1 LALEAVSARPE
12 PSHAVF
18 CTLLGT
24 EAVPRHAAACFSHL
38 NTDNSRPRW
47 IIQPAEPILVT
58 GAAGFIGC
66 RVVRSLLRLGMR
78 NLRCFVRPSSELGPL
93 REILDQDQAVA
104 TDIVCGN
111 LLSRDDCA
119 RAVSGAKAVIHL
131 VTGRGKSFPGCFQ
144 NSVVTTRNLLDAVLG
159 ERSFPRLVNV
169 STFAVYSNRSLKR
182 GAVLDETCELEGEMA
197 QRYDAYAYAKLK
209 QDELVEEYH
218 RKHRI
223 PYVTVRPT
231 IVIGPGKRAIPGA
244 VGLDTFGV
252 FLHVGGGNRIPV
264 TYVDNCADAIAL
276 AGLVKGVEGQV
287 FNVVDDDIPTSR
299 AFLRQYKRRMCNFR
313 SIPVP
318 YPVFY
323 LFCKLWERYSAYSE
337 GQLPPVFNPRS
348 CCFAWRRQRYS
359 NQKLKDKLGWK
370 PEVPMN
376 EALQRYFEYQRN
388 GERHA

>member
-1 LALEAVSARPE
+1 MLLETGAAL
-12 PSHAVF
+12 
-18 CTLLGT
+18 
-24 EAVPRHAAACFSHL
+24 RHTAAWFSHM
-38 NTDNSRPRW
+38 NTHNDKTCWS
-47 IIQPAEPILVT
+47 IQPAQPILVT

-66 RVVRSLLRLGMR
+66 RLVNSLLRLGMR

-93 REILDQDQAVA
+93 RQVLEQYPGVE

-119 RAVSGAKAVIHL
+119 RAVSGAKVVIHL

-159 ERSFPRLVNV
+159 ERSFTRLVNV
-169 STFAVYSNRSLKR
+169 STFAVYSNRKLKR
-182 GAVLDETCELEGEMA
+182 GAILDETCELEGEMV

-218 RKHRI
+218 LKHGI
-223 PYVTVRPT
+223 PFVTVRPT

-244 VGLDTFGV
+244 VGLDTFGI
-252 FLHVGGGNRIPV
+252 FLHLGGGNHIPV

-276 AGLVKGVEGQV
+276 AGLVKGAEGQV

-299 AFLRQYKRRMCNFR
+299 AFLRQYKRRVRNFH

-318 YPVFY
+318 YPLLY
-323 LFCKLWERYSAYSE
+323 LGCQLWERYSRYSE
-337 GQLPPVFNPRS
+337 GQLPPVFNRRS
-348 CCFAWRRQRYS
+348 CAFDWRRQRFS
-359 NQKLKDKLGWK
+359 NQRLKEQLGWR
-370 PEVPMN
+370 PAVPMDV
-376 EALQRYFEYQRN
+376 ALDRYFEYQKN